1 MANLSQWRF
10 IQVTGAAAAK
20 PTPVP
25 TMDKLL
31 MDLERVGLTLMWQN
45 KREPN
50 PHVLNYLDIM
60 ATSFV

>member
-1 MANLSQWRF
+1 MAHQWR
-10 IQVTGAAAAK
+10 TAAGL
-20 PTPVP
+20 PTPNSLQV
-25 TMDKLL
+25 MDKLL

-50 PHVLNYLDIM
+50 PHALNYLDIM